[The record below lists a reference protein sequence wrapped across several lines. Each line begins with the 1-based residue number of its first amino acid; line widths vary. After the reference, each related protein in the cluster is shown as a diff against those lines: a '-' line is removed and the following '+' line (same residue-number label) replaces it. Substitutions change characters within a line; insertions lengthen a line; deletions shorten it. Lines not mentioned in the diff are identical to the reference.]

1 MAKLMQILRSF
12 RILSLF
18 LHTYFLITN
27 YKTMKIV
34 STQIVLFLFLYSCG
48 NDKIPNIDSVNDR
61 KDLSIKKSPTVT
73 NVVKDTVNLSDTLSV
88 SDSSSND
95 QEIGKD
101 EKFREPEPE
110 IKSITELWEDY
121 KFAKDKIAEF
131 VLENDLD
138 SIPFYLNLSSD
149 IAYELGRVDLAIL
162 QLNNIGYYSI
172 NEFKNRTDYD
182 KRIHT
187 LVTFYDMEQK
197 AIYANETIA
206 IFKRYFRIL
215 NRAKQYITK
224 AKILDSEF
232 EPSERTKNIAENVE
246 FIEWIRDYISNTNK
260 PIRSEN
266 IE

>member
-12 RILSLF
+12 NILSLF
-18 LHTYFLITN
+18 LHTNFLISN
-27 YKTMKIV
+27 YKTMKIF

-48 NDKIPNIDSVNDR
+48 NDKIPNMDSTNDK
-61 KDLSIKKSPTVT
+61 KDLSIKKSPIVN
-73 NVVKDTVNLSDTLSV
+73 NVVKDTLNLSDTLSAG
-88 SDSSSND
+88 DSSSIT

-101 EKFREPEPE
+101 EKFNEHEPE

-121 KFAKDKIAEF
+121 KFTKDKIAEF
-131 VLENDLD
+131 VSENDLD
-138 SIPFYLNLSSD
+138 SIRFYLNLSSD

-162 QLNNIGYYSI
+162 QLNNIGNFSI
-172 NEFKNRTDYD
+172 SEFKNRTDYD
-182 KRIHT
+182 KRIHK

-197 AIYANETIA
+197 TIYANETIT
-206 IFKRYFRIL
+206 IFKRHFRIL
-215 NRAKQYITK
+215 NRSKQYITK

-232 EPSERTKNIAENVE
+232 EPSERTKNIVENAE